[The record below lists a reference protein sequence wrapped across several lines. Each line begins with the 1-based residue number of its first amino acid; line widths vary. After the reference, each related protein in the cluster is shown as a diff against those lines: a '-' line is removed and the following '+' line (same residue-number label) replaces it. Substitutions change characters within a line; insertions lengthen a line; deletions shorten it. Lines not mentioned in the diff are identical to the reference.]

1 LVKAGRKVKAGL
13 PRGKEKHM
21 KKITSYIRLVREIA
35 LTILACGKLVEFVIN
50 FVIPALNYKP
60 ENAA

>member
-1 LVKAGRKVKAGL
+1 
-13 PRGKEKHM
+13 M